1 MRTSDFD
8 YHLPPKLIAQTPLE
22 PRDSSKLLVLHRAAG
37 QIDHRDFVDIAK
49 YVHSGD
55 VMVFNQSR
63 VIPARLYGRREDTG
77 GKVELLLLRRIDP
90 ETWQALGQPGRRLRP
105 GVKIIVVPRETPPQS
120 APYQGGIKEGL
131 RQGQG
136 LPPSLEV
143 EILASHAGGIKTVR
157 LDSEPDIDLLGRMPL
172 PPYIHQRLEDPERYQ
187 TVYAGEPGS
196 VAAPTAGL
204 HFTKELLETLKG
216 LGVELAFVTLH
227 VGLDTF
233 RPVQDEDPATHKI
246 HTEYFELGPQAA
258 QVLNN
263 ARREGRRIIAVG
275 TTSVRV
281 LEQTAQLMLQQGRE
295 QIAAASGQAG
305 LYILPGYKFKVVDAL
320 ITNFHLP
327 RSTLLMLVSAFA
339 ENDPSVDSGLGLV
352 LRAYQ
357 EAIDKRYR
365 FYSFGDAMLIL

>member
-1 MRTSDFD
+1 
-8 YHLPPKLIAQTPLE
+8 
-22 PRDSSKLLVLHRAAG
+22 
-37 QIDHRDFVDIAK
+37 
-49 YVHSGD
+49 
-55 VMVFNQSR
+55 
-63 VIPARLYGRREDTG
+63 
-77 GKVELLLLRRIDP
+77 
-90 ETWQALGQPGRRLRP
+90 
-105 GVKIIVVPRETPPQS
+105 
-120 APYQGGIKEGL
+120 
-131 RQGQG
+131 
-136 LPPSLEV
+136 
-143 EILASHAGGIKTVR
+143 
-157 LDSEPDIDLLGRMPL
+157 
-172 PPYIHQRLEDPERYQ
+172 
-187 TVYAGEPGS
+187 

-295 QIAAASGQAG
+295 QIAAASGQVG